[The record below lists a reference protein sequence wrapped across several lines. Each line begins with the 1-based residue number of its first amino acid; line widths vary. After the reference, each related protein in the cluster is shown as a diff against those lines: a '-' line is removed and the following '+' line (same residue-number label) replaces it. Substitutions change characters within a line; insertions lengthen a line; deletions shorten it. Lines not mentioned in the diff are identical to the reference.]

1 MKKEIIERNKP
12 ELDFNETM
20 YAACTDLKFYLSKLD
35 YAVRNVA
42 DGFIM
47 IGYYLKAIRDSKAF
61 TELGFKDIYEFAESK
76 YQFSKTSVKNFIS
89 VSERFG
95 NKDTAHLER
104 KYENYNFSQLVEL
117 VSEDEESLAKY
128 SPAQTVKEIRL
139 TKFENKYDENCE
151 RLLNW
156 IQKDVVSFLKKKYPQ
171 SKVFCSPGSVYPIKL
186 NYKNMVLEF
195 YNSYHN
201 GIIEIFCYDLSP
213 FFKEKTIFSL
223 KMIEM
228 SVNRFIK
235 RVDEKCVLKEEA
247 VSPTSDRKEVKVI
260 DALPEKEQILKN
272 DKMRESFIRD
282 SNNYDLLYDLTEVNA
297 KIYRNKEIPEI
308 FEIQWFGKSY
318 GTDQEMAWHHGEWH
332 LVKEDPEFGRAMFH
346 STSISM
352 SGLVNYLKEI
362 KY

>member
-1 MKKEIIERNKP
+1 MKNEITERNKP
-12 ELDFNETM
+12 ELDFNEAM
-20 YAACTDLKFYLSKLD
+20 YAACTELKGYLSNLD

-42 DGFIM
+42 NGFIM

-76 YQFSKTSVKNFIS
+76 YRFSKTSVKNFIS

-95 NKDTAHLER
+95 EKNVSRLKREYDD
-104 KYENYNFSQLVEL
+104 YNFSQLIEL
-117 VSEDEESLAKY
+117 VSEDEECLAKY

-139 TKFENKYDENCE
+139 TKFAKKYDENRE
-151 RLLNW
+151 RILTW

-171 SKVFCSPGSVYPIKL
+171 VKVFCSIASVYPIKL
-186 NYKNMVLEF
+186 NYKNSVLEF

-201 GIIEIFCYDLSP
+201 GIIKIYCYDLSP
-213 FFKEKTIFSL
+213 IFKEETIFSL

-235 RVDEKCVLKEEA
+235 RVDEECVLKEEA
-247 VSPTSDRKEVKVI
+247 VSPTSDRKEVEVI
-260 DALPEKEQILKN
+260 DVLPEKEQILKN

-282 SNNYDLLYDLTEVNA
+282 PNNYDLLYDLTEVNA

-318 GTDQEMAWHHGEWH
+318 GTDTDMAWHHGEWH
-332 LVKEDPEFGRAMFH
+332 LVKEDPKFGRSMFH